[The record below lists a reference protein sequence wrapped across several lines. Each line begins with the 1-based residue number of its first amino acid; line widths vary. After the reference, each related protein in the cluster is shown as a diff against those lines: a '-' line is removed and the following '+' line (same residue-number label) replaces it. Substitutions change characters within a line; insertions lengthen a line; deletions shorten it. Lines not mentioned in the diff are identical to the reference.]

1 MSEIKVDTLTG
12 KTTAN
17 DITVTVGASATMSLE
32 QGLAKAFHG
41 YGDQSAGDLNA
52 NSKTLNIS
60 SYVDFATGRSRLNV
74 TSAFDVINGQAIISA
89 SQTYDYGSA
98 MVSTT
103 QYSAASV
110 DSTGTYSDGITHAVI
125 HGDLA

>member
-17 DITVTVGASATMSLE
+17 DITVTVGATATISLK

-41 YGDQSAGDLNA
+41 YGNQATGDLDA

-74 TSAFDVINGQAIISA
+74 TNAFDVSNGQAVMSSTQA
-89 SQTYDYGSA
+89 YDYGSA

-110 DSTGTYSDGITHAVI
+110 DSSGNYADGITHAVV